1 MKDEN
6 HFRTMEK
13 DLQLRS
19 NIHLECV
26 IKMEGLAFPI
36 NHLRNIAVDH
46 VKTSHFYLSDMD
58 IWPSR
63 TSTLSV

>member
-1 MKDEN
+1 
-6 HFRTMEK
+6 MEK
-13 DLQLRS
+13 DLRLRS

-26 IKMEGLAFPI
+26 IKIEGVAFPI

-63 TSTLSV
+63 TCTLLV